1 MIKFALALS
10 TGMFLAWPGVSRADS
25 YARFSDY
32 VRVDPT
38 GRFYAVVKAIPGGPA
53 DPGRGTPVEILLAER
68 AIGASP
74 AKPARGNG
82 SPDVKVREGDT
93 LHGRVELKRA
103 PSQIVISSTG
113 LGFVGLDVRGYNFAW
128 PGERKR
134 TDNAVVHVTQA
145 GEVNFRKDTLDLF
158 DAGEMNLFRATAGG
172 VWWCGGGWFDD
183 ARKQFVI
190 VSAEME
196 SKPKQRL
203 FRVLDLDSGE
213 LAKGGPEPVVTALKE
228 VNRGALETALDLAAE
243 LELQAAQPHLPGILT
258 DGELPPGVRSRAA
271 VALAA
276 LGDFQGASY
285 LSNIALETG
294 DDYAVTH
301 LPLLLQEKAAPV
313 IRDVVARHG
322 EKAEHAAWTAL
333 RSLEAAAAMPTLIA
347 MLGNEQDPAGQHVA
361 AEVVCSIGATAKQT
375 IPALIAI
382 LEGKTVKDE
391 RHWRVETIAC
401 AALGSIGPDARD
413 AIPALLRFRKRAEL
427 RLDEFRARQPDKGL
441 NASGFDSND
450 FEAEYSYRRANE
462 AIEEIDK

>member
-1 MIKFALALS
+1 MTKFALALS
-10 TGMFLAWPGVSRADS
+10 TGMLLAWPSVSRADS

-82 SPDVKVREGDT
+82 SPDVEVREGDT

-103 PSQIVISSTG
+103 PSQIVLSSAG

-134 TDNAVVHVTQA
+134 TNDAVVYVTQA

-158 DAGEMNLFRATAGG
+158 DDGEMNLFRATAGG
-172 VWWCGGGWFDD
+172 VWWRGGGWFDE

-203 FRVLDLDSGE
+203 FRVLNLDSGE
-213 LAKGGPEPVVTALKE
+213 LSKGGPELVVTALKE
-228 VNRGALETALDLAAE
+228 VNHGALETALDLAAE

-276 LGDFQGASY
+276 LGNSQGAPY
-285 LSNIALETG
+285 PRPRPLKPGGNNAFRPLSRPTAYPPN
-294 DDYAVTH
+294 
-301 LPLLLQEKAAPV
+301 LPISGTTLNGNQPFSAPQMGLQPGLQAP
-313 IRDVVARHG
+313 
-322 EKAEHAAWTAL
+322 
-333 RSLEAAAAMPTLIA
+333 
-347 MLGNEQDPAGQHVA
+347 
-361 AEVVCSIGATAKQT
+361 
-375 IPALIAI
+375 
-382 LEGKTVKDE
+382 
-391 RHWRVETIAC
+391 
-401 AALGSIGPDARD
+401 
-413 AIPALLRFRKRAEL
+413 
-427 RLDEFRARQPDKGL
+427 
-441 NASGFDSND
+441 
-450 FEAEYSYRRANE
+450 
-462 AIEEIDK
+462 